1 MVLTLGR
8 ICAACAAVL
17 GSAAMGGLFVAVG
30 GTPGLQVSGYVSE
43 LGAQGAPWA
52 RAYRAAILAL
62 GVGLALLAVAYQ
74 PVSAL
79 AATALVFAAAFA
91 TVSALVRCTPGCPL
105 PPQVA
110 ATPADIVHASASI
123 AAFVLAACA
132 MLGLARVAA
141 DPVARLCRYAVVLV
155 TALGTPVGVGMVL
168 VGRGLFT
175 GVLERAMMAVAIA
188 WLIGVSVLAG
198 LSRSPGSLRRRD
210 GQPAVRRRTSRAGPA
225 ELGAQRGGADPAEV
239 QP

>member
-30 GTPGLQVSGYVSE
+30 GTPGLRVSGYVSE

-62 GVGLALLAVAYQ
+62 GVGLAMLAV
-74 PVSAL
+74 
-79 AATALVFAAAFA
+79 
-91 TVSALVRCTPGCPL
+91 
-105 PPQVA
+105 
-110 ATPADIVHASASI
+110 
-123 AAFVLAACA
+123 
-132 MLGLARVAA
+132 ARVAA

>member
-1 MVLTLGR
+1 MAAAGLGRAARSPHRPSPCPTSRPTSCPAATCKKASRPPTRLRLILAMVLTLGR

-62 GVGLALLAVAYQ
+62 GVGLALL
-74 PVSAL
+74 
-79 AATALVFAAAFA
+79 
-91 TVSALVRCTPGCPL
+91 
-105 PPQVA
+105 
-110 ATPADIVHASASI
+110 
-123 AAFVLAACA
+123 
-132 MLGLARVAA
+132 GLAPVAA

-155 TALGTPVGVGMVL
+155 TALGTPVDVGMVL

-175 GVLERAMMAVAIA
+175 GLLERAMMAVAIA

>member
-8 ICAACAAVL
+8 LCAACAAVL

-79 AATALVFAAAFA
+79 AATALVVAAAFA

-132 MLGLARVAA
+132 MLGLAR
-141 DPVARLCRYAVVLV
+141 
-155 TALGTPVGVGMVL
+155 
-168 VGRGLFT
+168 
-175 GVLERAMMAVAIA
+175 
-188 WLIGVSVLAG
+188 

>member
-155 TALGTPVGVGMVL
+155 
-168 VGRGLFT
+168 GRGLFT

>member
-30 GTPGLQVSGYVSE
+30 GTPGLRVSGYVSE

-79 AATALVFAAAFA
+79 AATALVVAAAFA

-141 DPVARLCRYAVVLV
+141 VPV